1 MLQLPSVSPS
11 DTSLYPSGAGSFDVG
26 AANSG
31 SKILFYNESPL
42 NIDLDFLNGS
52 TDVLHAWEANWW
64 LLDGDTKQIEW
75 QIDPNSLN
83 MVDPP
88 LSVVFMTL
96 YNPGEFMSGQYP
108 VALVRQTNQGNP
120 QAGGGGTVG
129 SSLINTANAPATN
142 VVTVDS
148 TGATGSTWTVT
159 NDGLWYI
166 ATTIAAA
173 LVQALKINETDPILQ
188 LGEAGHET
196 EVLGTLKVD
205 QLLTIAAGLAAT
217 GGVTTDTLTTTDA
230 ANVGNALTVTAGG
243 ITVDAGATHVKALTA
258 TGAATLSGGATVTGG
273 TTTDT
278 LTTTGAATIGDG
290 LTVSAGGINV
300 TGLTQVKAL
309 TATGAATLSGGETV
323 TGGASID
330 TLELSGLLS
339 LAQSGATIRAI
350 ATPPNDTLVLNN
362 STNAVLKILT
372 GTNGVDLLTGSYNFP
387 VGSLSRVSPFS
398 GVGNGTFNHGLGVM
412 PDYFLTLPCNV
423 SSSSQTIGL
432 ANATTSQVIVT
443 TGAGLGW
450 NAVAYLN

>member
-1 MLQLPSVSPS
+1 MLQLPSINPN
-11 DTSLYPSGAGSFDVG
+11 DTSLYPGGIGTFNVG
-26 AANSG
+26 AANAG

-42 NIDLDFLNGS
+42 NIDLDFMNGS

-75 QIDPNSLN
+75 EIDPNSLN
-83 MVDPP
+83 MIDPP
-88 LSVVFMTL
+88 ISVVFMTL
-96 YNPGEFMSGQYP
+96 YNPNEFMSGQYP

-120 QAGGGGTVG
+120 QSGGGGGGTVS
-129 SSLINTANAPATN
+129 SSLINTGNVPATN
-142 VVTVDS
+142 VVSMNS
-148 TGATGSTWTVT
+148 TGATGETWTVS

-188 LGEAGHET
+188 LAQAGHET

-205 QLLTIAAGLAAT
+205 QLLTAAAGIAAT
-217 GGVTTDTLTTTDA
+217 GGVTTDTLTT
-230 ANVGNALTVTAGG
+230 
-243 ITVDAGATHVKALTA
+243 
-258 TGAATLSGGATVTGG
+258 S
-273 TTTDT
+273 
-278 LTTTGAATIGDG
+278 GAATIGDG
-290 LTVSAGGINV
+290 LTVSAGGLTVDAGGINV
-300 TGLTQVKAL
+300 TGLTHVKAL

-339 LAQSGATIRAI
+339 LAQSGATIQAI
-350 ATPPNDTLVLNN
+350 ATPPNDTLVLSN

-387 VGSLSRVSPFS
+387 VGSLSGVSPFS

-432 ANATTSQVIVT
+432 ANTTTSQVIVT
-443 TGAGLGW
+443 TSAGLGW